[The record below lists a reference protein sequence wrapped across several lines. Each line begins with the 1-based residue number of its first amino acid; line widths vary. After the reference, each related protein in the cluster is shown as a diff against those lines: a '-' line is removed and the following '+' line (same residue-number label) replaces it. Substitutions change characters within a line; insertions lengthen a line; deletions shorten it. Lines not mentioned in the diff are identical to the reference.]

1 MWTATGFVQNNQGG
15 PTNRVFP
22 PRKGPSHTLPGGST
36 RPPTRVVTVCDVRDV
51 CARFE
56 TRAHSDVRLFAAPTR
71 TTEHSR
77 AHTCPFTCCLG
88 YPRASDGEPWGAD
101 QCALIASASFAPAYQ
116 PAACAPDPSSAAA
129 PSAQNDRQHL
139 VRSLLRQPRF
149 QCCLSLRP
157 LHCEQNPHC
166 SSTFPFGQ
174 APP

>member
-15 PTNRVFP
+15 ATNRAFP

-56 TRAHSDVRLFAAPTR
+56 TRAHSDVRLSRHVQPNTR
-71 TTEHSR
+71 R
-77 AHTCPFTCCLG
+77 TCPFTCSLLPG
-88 YPRASDGEPWGAD
+88 IPARFSDGEPCGAD

-129 PSAQNDRQHL
+129 PSAQSDRQHL

-149 QCCLSLRP
+149 RCRP
-157 LHCEQNPHC
+157 LRCEQNPHC
-166 SSTFPFGQ
+166 SSTFSFGQ